1 MLTVAALVV
10 LRLSLGCHFL
20 YEGVWKIKHADE
32 FSAEPFLSTAKGP
45 LAGFFYAMVPDQYGH
60 KRLEIGEIKDPK
72 TGELVGYVDC
82 DPVVNRWNEIRKNL
96 IATFDPGPAGSE
108 EEKKRYDEFKSR
120 SKEALDQSQAALE
133 NYFSD
138 PELVQA
144 VKAYFKSLE
153 RFESDPE
160 NRQGATFQN
169 ERRWN
174 RMMELRAEAKV
185 WIDELQSRE
194 QNYLNQLRDQM
205 FDDYRE
211 RVTRLPGTWKPW
223 KWTQMQWIDFAV
235 TYGITAIG
243 LCLMLGFFTRLAA
256 LGGAAFMCFVVLTQ
270 PAWPS
275 IYPPDLPQLGH
286 ALLINKDFIE
296 MIALLVIS
304 TTAVGRWGGLD
315 HFIHV
320 LIVEPFRARRLKQ

>member
-1 MLTVAALVV
+1 LTVAALIV

-32 FSAEPFLSTAKGP
+32 FSAEPFLSSAKGP
-45 LAGFFYAMVPDQYGH
+45 LSGLFYAMIPDQYGE
-60 KRLEIGEIKDPK
+60 KRLVIGEIKDEK
-72 TGELVGYVDC
+72 TGKLVACVDC
-82 DPVVNRWNEIRKNL
+82 EPVIVRWGEIRQNL
-96 IATFDPGPAGSE
+96 IATFNPGPAGTDE
-108 EEKKRYDEFKSR
+108 AKKEYEGFKSD
-120 SKEALDQSQAALE
+120 SLEVLKQSQAALE

-138 PELVQA
+138 KELVEA

-160 NRQGATFQN
+160 NRQAAAFQN

-174 RMMELRAEAKV
+174 RMLELRAEAKV

-194 QNYLNQLRDQM
+194 QNYLNQLRDKM
-205 FDDYRE
+205 PDDYRE
-211 RVTRLPGTWKPW
+211 RVTRLPGSWKPW

-256 LGGAAFMCFVVLTQ
+256 LGGAAFMCFVVMTQ

-296 MIALLVIS
+296 MVALLVIS

-315 HFIHV
+315 HFVHT